1 MDVISPK
8 SHIWSKVEKDTLLNT
23 LFIQGK
29 ATSGTL
35 PNNSGKSIIDQMA
48 SLLCGDMDRE
58 RPVCDGGGEIGL
70 FLMVVSN
77 HVVLI
82 GITALQLQVSSE
94 TDNLDECCYWLW
106 CLAAKRLLKEQ
117 TV

>member
-58 RPVCDGGGEIGL
+58 ACLRWWWRDRPVSYGCVKPCGAHWNN
-70 FLMVVSN
+70 S
-77 HVVLI
+77 
-82 GITALQLQVSSE
+82 ITAPGRFR
-94 TDNLDECCYWLW
+94 N
-106 CLAAKRLLKEQ
+106 
-117 TV
+117 